1 MCLGLASGYKKDKKK
16 DTDYGR
22 VPDTCP
28 SAVSLVGISTLNC
41 VLDDEGIRKC
51 KEALCYHK
59 ILGGCFK
66 KGSGYNSH
74 GEHKDF
80 TVFERMKLM
89 NIDELARQLTVFE
102 FNTIV
107 GWSDSCGSPF
117 TNEEKV
123 ELKKHIDERAAQ
135 WKELLESEY
144 NPDDEYKGG
153 DTDAQ
158 K

>member
-1 MCLGLASGYKKDKKK
+1 MCLGVALEYNPEKE
-16 DTDYGR
+16 R
-22 VPDTCP
+22 VPKSCP
-28 SAVSLVGISTLNC
+28 FT
-41 VLDDEGIRKC
+41 EGIKEC
-51 KEALCYHK
+51 KEALCYHN

-66 KGSGYNSH
+66 KGSGYNPH

-89 NIDELARQLTVFE
+89 NIDEFARQLTVFE

-153 DTDAQ
+153 DADA
-158 K
+158 KNKVAGGDDGA

>member
-1 MCLGLASGYKKDKKK
+1 MCIGLASGYKKEPS
-16 DTDYGR
+16 GR

-28 SAVSLVGISTLNC
+28 FEI
-41 VLDDEGIRKC
+41 GIREC
-51 KEALCYHK
+51 KEALCYHN
-59 ILGGCFK
+59 ILGGCFR
-66 KGSGYNSH
+66 KGSGFNRD

-107 GWSDSCGSPF
+107 GWCASGGIPF
-117 TNEEKV
+117 TDEEKV
-123 ELKKHIDERAAQ
+123 ELNKHFEERQAQ

-144 NPDDEYKGG
+144 YPEDEYKGG
-153 DTDAQ
+153 EPDA
-158 K
+158 